1 MKFMVQMLSFFVIHN
16 ESQDNPNL
24 AYRHFQTLD
33 GEEYLGSEIQK
44 FLSGEFNRIAKRKVE
59 KNPAAEQAP
68 TKIGRFIV
76 EPDYGLD
83 SNPNFNMFAR
93 MRAAGDKEEF
103 KNACDDVVRAYLDT
117 SAVRGGALILVQAV
131 LENYSE
137 DPFIFLLKCDFE
149 QKIARVSDEKS
160 LVNEVEM
167 AISARSMKSI
177 MYPYLIEEGM
187 VEEWEL
193 KIHQTSHA
201 RYFED
206 FLKFV
211 TYELSIPEI
220 VNDHVLGYVQQ
231 YVESEWP
238 DETHEERQKVE
249 HELELW
255 AASEKRDIQE
265 KWAPEAVVEA
275 AERIIEI
282 KPEIEL
288 KFRIGDTLV
297 KGRLA
302 DFGDNIHFA
311 KVNGRY
317 AVILE
322 GDSFMFDKGFSP
334 VELLQPEPIETVVER
349 IASKKTE
356 RIYEEH
362 DKQHDEEKYGEN
374 FNQKYDELPY

>member
-1 MKFMVQMLSFFVIHN
+1 MKFMVQMLSFFVIQGEGQEN
-16 ESQDNPNL
+16 GGGNNANL
-24 AYRHFQTLD
+24 SYKHFQTLD
-33 GEEYLGSEIQK
+33 GEEYIDSEIQR

-59 KNPAAEQAP
+59 KNPSVEHAP
-68 TKIGRFIV
+68 TKVGRFIV

-93 MRAAGDKEEF
+93 MRAATDKQEF
-103 KNACDDVVRAYLDT
+103 QYACDDVVRAYLDT
-117 SAVRGGALILVQAV
+117 SAVRGGALIAVQAT

-149 QKIARVSDEKS
+149 QKIARISDERS
-160 LVNEVEM
+160 LVNQVEM

-177 MYPYLIEEGM
+177 MYPYMLEEGM
-187 VEEWEL
+187 VDDWEL

-211 TYELSIPEI
+211 TYEQSIPEM
-220 VNDHVLGYVQQ
+220 VNDHVMGCVQQ
-231 YVESEWP
+231 FVESKWP
-238 DETHEERQKVE
+238 DETHEERQQVE
-249 HELELW
+249 HEIELW

-265 KWAPEAVVEA
+265 KWEPAEVVEA

-297 KGRLA
+297 KGKLA
-302 DFGDNIHFA
+302 DFGGTIHFS
-311 KVNGRY
+311 KLNGRY

-322 GDSFMFDKGFSP
+322 GDSFVFDKGFSP
-334 VELLQPEPIETVVER
+334 VELLQPEPFQDVAER
-349 IASKKTE
+349 LINKKTE
-356 RIYEEH
+356 KPDDGI
-362 DKQHDEEKYGEN
+362 
-374 FNQKYDELPY
+374 PY